1 MIKKLALFFL
11 FFAVN
16 AVAQTKGVV
25 KDSLT
30 GNPIAYVSIWVENEN
45 IGTTSEENGEYH
57 IGTNDK
63 NKNLIFS
70 ALGYQ
75 KKISK
80 VSESQIVLLSPS
92 SFELDEVT
100 INNKKEKKQ
109 LEIGKTKNTVAEA
122 FDNGPRMDAKY
133 FPYHPEYKKTRW
145 IQKAIIMTDSKID
158 DATIKL
164 HLYDVDENGFPG
176 NELLTKDYIVTIKKG
191 ITKSEVDLSD
201 FNLEMPKKGIFVVFE
216 KLLIKKNKVEKTIIN
231 YNTNTTKIQT
241 TYAPLVLYN
250 AVERDFLFSFSGGR
264 WLKRTKEEIN
274 PFSVSKT
281 IYEPSVTLI
290 LTN

>member
-1 MIKKLALFFL
+1 MKLTTILFL
-11 FFAVN
+11 FFAANV
-16 AVAQTKGVV
+16 AAQTKGVV

-30 GNPIAYVSIWVENEN
+30 GNAIAYVSIWVENEN
-45 IGTTSEENGEYH
+45 IGTTSEENGEYQ

-75 KKISK
+75 KKTVK
-80 VSESQIVLLSPS
+80 VSESQLVLLSPS
-92 SFELDEVT
+92 TFELDEVT

-109 LEIGKTKNTVAEA
+109 LEIGKTKNAIAEA
-122 FDNGPRMDAKY
+122 FDNGPRMDAKF
-133 FPYHPEYKKTRW
+133 FPYYPEYKKTRW
-145 IQKAIIMTDSKID
+145 IQKAVILTDSRID

-176 NELLTKDYIVTIKKG
+176 NELLSKDYIVTIKKG
-191 ITKSEVDLSD
+191 VTKNEIDLSD
-201 FNLEMPKKGIFVVFE
+201 FNLEMPKTGIFVVFE
-216 KLLIKKNKVEKTIIN
+216 KLLIKKNRVEKTIKDF
-231 YNTNTTKIQT
+231 NTNTTKIQT

-250 AVERDFLFSFSGGR
+250 AVERDFLYSFSGGR
-264 WLKRTKEEIN
+264 WLKRTREEMN

>member
-1 MIKKLALFFL
+1 MKFTKILFL
-11 FFAVN
+11 FFAANV
-16 AVAQTKGVV
+16 AAQTKGVV

-30 GNPIAYVSIWVENEN
+30 GNAIAYVSIWVENEN
-45 IGTTSEENGEYH
+45 IGTTSEENGEYL

-75 KKISK
+75 KKTVK

-92 SFELDEVT
+92 TFELDEVT

-109 LEIGKTKNTVAEA
+109 LEIGKTKNTIAEA
-122 FDNGPRMDAKY
+122 FDNGPRMDAKF
-133 FPYHPEYKKTRW
+133 FPYYPEYKKTRW
-145 IQKAIIMTDSKID
+145 IQKAVILTDSRID

-176 NELLTKDYIVTIKKG
+176 NELLSKDYIVTIKKG
-191 ITKSEVDLSD
+191 VTKNEIDLSD
-201 FNLEMPKKGIFVVFE
+201 FNLEMPKTGIFVVFE
-216 KLLIKKNKVEKTIIN
+216 KLLIKKNRVEKTIKDF
-231 YNTNTTKIQT
+231 NTNTTKIQT

-250 AVERDFLFSFSGGR
+250 AVERDFLYSFSGGR
-264 WLKRTKEEIN
+264 WLKRTREEMN

>member
-1 MIKKLALFFL
+1 MKLTTILFL
-11 FFAVN
+11 FFAANV
-16 AVAQTKGVV
+16 AAQTKGVV

-45 IGTTSEENGEYH
+45 IGTTSEENGEYQ

-75 KKISK
+75 KKTVK

-92 SFELDEVT
+92 TFELDEVT

-109 LEIGKTKNTVAEA
+109 LEIGKTKNAIAEA
-122 FDNGPRMDAKY
+122 FDNGPRMDAKF
-133 FPYHPEYKKTRW
+133 FPYYPEYKKTRW
-145 IQKAIIMTDSKID
+145 IQKAIILTDSRID

-164 HLYDVDENGFPG
+164 HLYNVDENGFPG
-176 NELLTKDYIVTIKKG
+176 NELLSKDYIVTIKKG
-191 ITKSEVDLSD
+191 VTKNEIDLSD
-201 FNLEMPKKGIFVVFE
+201 FNLEMPKTGIFVVFE
-216 KLLIKKNKVEKTIIN
+216 KLLIKKNRVEKTIKDF
-231 YNTNTTKIQT
+231 NTNTTKIQT

-250 AVERDFLFSFSGGR
+250 AVERDFLYSFSGGR
-264 WLKRTKEEIN
+264 WLKRTREEMN